1 MTIHVRAA
9 TSVDAPAIARINVDS
24 WLAAYRG
31 IVSDRFLSRIS
42 TSARERAW
50 RERILGDKTRVTLVA
65 ERDREL
71 VGYCGL
77 STPARDEDAGFGVA
91 EIAAIYV
98 HPSAWRT
105 GAGHTLMDAALEALR
120 EAGWGAVTLWVFEAN
135 SGARAFYDRYR
146 FALDGSTQSHPDLGP
161 AAVEVR
167 LRLKL

>member
-77 STPARDEDAGFGVA
+77 
-91 EIAAIYV
+91 
-98 HPSAWRT
+98 
-105 GAGHTLMDAALEALR
+105 
-120 EAGWGAVTLWVFEAN
+120 
-135 SGARAFYDRYR
+135 
-146 FALDGSTQSHPDLGP
+146 
-161 AAVEVR
+161 
-167 LRLKL
+167 